1 MVYGSRRVNSR
12 GRLDNSSPR
21 RWYIYF
27 WRRAPAGWIVSLFL
41 LGCIC
46 FALWTKAVSFFINVL
61 SARRYTIFFS
71 MVMRTPL
78 RTALPSF
85 GDVLT
90 LALRHTAQHRQRHRH
105 LNRQNMEVAIQ
116 LRVVLQVVLV
126 LSNAALELQTRRIWV
141 AEGYLIHA
149 IHIRGVQY
157 LLVRAYSV

>member
-1 MVYGSRRVNSR
+1 
-12 GRLDNSSPR
+12 
-21 RWYIYF
+21 
-27 WRRAPAGWIVSLFL
+27 
-41 LGCIC
+41 
-46 FALWTKAVSFFINVL
+46 
-61 SARRYTIFFS
+61 

-90 LALRHTAQHRQRHRH
+90 LALRRTAQHRQRHRH